1 MAEKLNA
8 LILNEGTGRITLP
21 VGGTGFF
28 TIELTP
34 PTGVTL
40 DTATDK
46 AVFGIGSI
54 AEKPASNVFHYE
66 SIFRKTY
73 PISKNGD
80 TYTVLVEL
88 TNAETRAFMP
98 GEYVWDITVITGA
111 DIVNGQAVANDAG
124 DNVYP
129 VYATEGNP
137 PKFIVKGA
145 VPIV

>member
-8 LILNEGTGRITLP
+8 LILNESTGRITLP

-54 AEKPASNVFHYE
+54 APASNVFHYE

-73 PISKNGD
+73 PISKSGEA
-80 TYTVLVEL
+80 YSVLVEL
-88 TNAETRAFMP
+88 TNADTRAFMP